1 MQFKD
6 MEIRNILHRL
16 QEVNDTLTASCGQRV
31 LSFDEALCIS
41 QFYRDFK
48 DTNALVEGAESLAGQ
63 DAARLH
69 GLARSL
75 LSETGCYLSLDKS
88 AVSDTDYET
97 LFESH
102 LKPFEEKFNEAKTI
116 AARLW
121 REYSD
126 KNNRL
131 DYLPM
136 DSDEYELLD
145 AECGKVKEEYDRAH
159 ATADLLYKEWT
170 RERDRCF
177 CVWCFKPLFMDVL
190 VSRLRGIAE
199 SIVNDLERMKE
210 DKP

>member
-1 MQFKD
+1 MQQ
-6 MEIRNILHRL
+6 IIQRL
-16 QEVNDTLTASCGQRV
+16 QEVNDTLTASCGQKR
-31 LSFDEALCIS
+31 LSFDEALCLS
-41 QFYRDFK
+41 LFYRDFK
-48 DTNALVEGAESLAGQ
+48 DTNALVEEAETLAVK

-69 GLARSL
+69 GLALSL
-75 LSETGCYLSLDKS
+75 LSETGRYLSLDKS
-88 AVSDTDYET
+88 AVSGTDYGT

-102 LKPFEEKFNEAKTI
+102 LKPFEGRFNEAKAV

-121 REYSD
+121 KEYSD
-126 KNNRL
+126 KGNRL

-136 DSDEYELLD
+136 DSDEYISLEK
-145 AECGKVKEEYDRAH
+145 ECDKAKEEYDRAH

-190 VSRLRGIAE
+190 AFRLRGIAE
-199 SIVNDLERMKE
+199 SVVNDLERMKE

>member
-1 MQFKD
+1 MQL
-6 MEIRNILHRL
+6 IIQRL
-16 QEVNDTLTASCGQRV
+16 QEVNDTLTASCGQKE
-31 LSFDEALCIS
+31 LSFDEALCLS
-41 QFYRDFK
+41 LFYRDFK
-48 DTNALVEGAESLAGQ
+48 DTNTLVEEAESLAGK

-69 GLARSL
+69 GLALSL
-75 LSETGCYLSLDKS
+75 LSEAERYLSLDKS
-88 AVSDTDYET
+88 AVSGTDYVT

-102 LKPFEEKFNEAKTI
+102 LKPFEEKFNEAKAV

-121 REYSD
+121 RAYSD

-136 DSDEYELLD
+136 DSDEYESLEK
-145 AECGKVKEEYDRAH
+145 ECDKAKEEYDRAH

-177 CVWCFKPLFMDVL
+177 CVWCFKPVFMEVL
-190 VSRLRGIAE
+190 ASRLKGIAE
-199 SIVNDLERMKE
+199 SVVKDLERMKE

>member
-1 MQFKD
+1 
-6 MEIRNILHRL
+6 MEIQNILHRL
-16 QEVNDTLTASCGQRV
+16 QEVNDTLTASCGQKE
-31 LSFDEALCIS
+31 LSFDDALCIS
-41 QFYRDFK
+41 LFYRDSK
-48 DTNALVEGAESLAGQ
+48 DTNALVEEAESLAGK

-69 GLARSL
+69 GLALSL
-75 LSETGCYLSLDKS
+75 LSEVERYLSLDKS

-102 LKPFEEKFNEAKTI
+102 LKPFEERLNEAKTV

-126 KNNRL
+126 KGNRL

-136 DSDEYELLD
+136 DSDEYISLEK
-145 AECGKVKEEYDRAH
+145 ECDKAKEEYNRAH
-159 ATADLLYKEWT
+159 AAADLLYKEWT

-177 CVWCFKPLFMDVL
+177 CVWCFKPVFMEVL
-190 VSRLRGIAE
+190 ASRLKGIAG
-199 SIVNDLERMKE
+199 SVVNDLERMKE

>member
-1 MQFKD
+1 MMMTDISK
-6 MEIRNILHRL
+6 RL
-16 QEVNDTLTASCGQRV
+16 QEINDNLTASCGQKR
-31 LSFDEALCIS
+31 LSFGEALCLA

-48 DTNALVEGAESLAGQ
+48 DTNVLVEEAESLAGKN
-63 DAARLH
+63 AARLH
-69 GLARSL
+69 ALAHSL
-75 LSETGCYLSLDKS
+75 LSEAECYLSLDKS
-88 AVSDTDYET
+88 AVSGTDYAT

-102 LKPFEEKFNEAKTI
+102 LKPFEGRFNEAKAA

-121 REYSD
+121 RKYSD

-136 DSDEYELLD
+136 DSDEYESLD
-145 AECGKVKEEYDRAH
+145 AECSKAKEEYDHAH
-159 ATADLLYKEWT
+159 AEADLLYKEWT

-177 CVWCFKPLFMDVL
+177 CVWCFKPVFMDVL
-190 VSRLRGIAE
+190 ASRLKGIAE

>member
-1 MQFKD
+1 MMMTDISQ
-6 MEIRNILHRL
+6 RL
-16 QEVNDTLTASCGQRV
+16 QEVNDTLTASCGQKE
-31 LSFDEALCIS
+31 LSFDEALCLS
-41 QFYRDFK
+41 LFYRDFK
-48 DTNALVEGAESLAGQ
+48 DTNALVEEAESLAGK

-69 GLARSL
+69 GLALSL
-75 LSETGCYLSLDKS
+75 LSETGRYLSLDKS
-88 AVSDTDYET
+88 AVSDTDYEV

-102 LKPFEEKFNEAKTI
+102 LKPFEERFNEAKTV

-121 REYSD
+121 RVYSE

-136 DSDEYELLD
+136 DSDEYRSLD
-145 AECGKVKEEYDRAH
+145 AECDKAKEEYDRVH
-159 ATADLLYKEWT
+159 AMADLLYKEWM

-210 DKP
+210 GKL

>member
-1 MQFKD
+1 MMMTDISQ
-6 MEIRNILHRL
+6 RL
-16 QEVNDTLTASCGQRV
+16 QEVNDTLTASCGQKE
-31 LSFDEALCIS
+31 LSFDEALCLS
-41 QFYRDFK
+41 LFYRDFK
-48 DTNALVEGAESLAGQ
+48 DTNALVEEAESLAGK

-69 GLARSL
+69 GLALSL
-75 LSETGCYLSLDKS
+75 LSETGRYLSLDKS
-88 AVSDTDYET
+88 AVSDTDYEV

-102 LKPFEEKFNEAKTI
+102 LKPFEERFNEAKTV

-126 KNNRL
+126 KSNRL
-131 DYLPM
+131 DYLPT
-136 DSDEYELLD
+136 DSDEYRSLD
-145 AECGKVKEEYDRAH
+145 AECDKAKGEYDRAH
-159 ATADLLYKEWT
+159 AMADLLYKEWT

-199 SIVNDLERMKE
+199 SVVNDIERMKE